1 MKQKKPIQQPYE
13 TPENYFDG
21 FNARVMQKI
30 EKSKH
35 NKSGL
40 KWHLNRKWIY
50 AVAATLALA
59 VIGVGLYKVLQ
70 KPANPENKMVI
81 IHKTENAPDTAVT
94 ESTKMAEE
102 FVIQHW
108 EQEAATQQEA
118 AVVEVPK
125 NREELSLEEELEA
138 EGLIVREVETDWLDE
153 NEILP

>member
-35 NKSGL
+35 NESGL

-50 AVAATLALA
+50 AVAAILALA

-81 IHKTENAPDTAVT
+81 THKTENAPDTTVT

-108 EQEAATQQEA
+108 EQEAA
-118 AVVEVPK
+118 VVEVPK
-125 NREELSLEEELEA
+125 NREELSIEEELEA
-138 EGLIVREVETDWLDE
+138 EGLIVREVETAWLDE

>member
-81 IHKTENAPDTAVT
+81 THKTENALDTTVT

-108 EQEAATQQEA
+108 EQEAA
-118 AVVEVPK
+118 VVEVPK
-125 NREELSLEEELEA
+125 NREELSIEEELEA
-138 EGLIVREVETDWLDE
+138 EGLIVREVETAWLDE

>member
-59 VIGVGLYKVLQ
+59 FIGVGLYKVLQ

-81 IHKTENAPDTAVT
+81 THKTENALDTTVT

-108 EQEAATQQEA
+108 EQEAA
-118 AVVEVPK
+118 VVEVPK
-125 NREELSLEEELEA
+125 NREELSIEEELEA
-138 EGLIVREVETDWLDE
+138 EGLIVREVETAWLDE